1 MVKVRAIAVAFAIS
15 LNLIAPVRAGRPR
28 RPTPFAMR

>member
-15 LNLIAPVRAGRPR
+15 LNLIAPVRAGAR
-28 RPTPFAMR
+28 R